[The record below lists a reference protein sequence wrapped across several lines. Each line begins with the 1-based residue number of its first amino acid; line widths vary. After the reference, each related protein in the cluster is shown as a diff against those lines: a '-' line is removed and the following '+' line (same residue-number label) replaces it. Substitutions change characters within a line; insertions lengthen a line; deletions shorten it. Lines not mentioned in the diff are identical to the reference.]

1 MKRDPEL
8 APLSRDHH
16 KGLLMSL
23 RIERELPD
31 ADAGTLNRL
40 YSDLIAFW
48 AAGLLPHFRTENEC
62 LLARLVRHVPADDEL
77 VRRTQDDH
85 LAIEAL
91 VATMRD
97 TRDLEARRAALRT
110 FGETLRKHIR
120 WEEDVLFE
128 ETQRRL
134 ARDEMS
140 ALGRDVEER
149 GVDEAAVEACVVM
162 PPRREA
168 GR

>member
-8 APLSRDHH
+8 VPLSRDHH
-16 KGLLMSL
+16 KGLMMAL

-31 ADAGTLNRL
+31 ADAEGLNRL

-62 LLARLVRHVPADDEL
+62 LLARLLRHVPPDDEL
-77 VRRTQDDH
+77 IRRTQGDH
-85 LAIEAL
+85 LTIEGL

-97 TRDLEARRAALRT
+97 RDDIEERRDALRR
-110 FGETLRKHIR
+110 FGETLRTHIR
-120 WEEDVLFE
+120 WEEEVLFE
-128 ETQRRL
+128 ETQRLLERG
-134 ARDEMS
+134 EMA

-149 GVDEAAVEACVVM
+149 IVEACVVEP
-162 PPRREA
+162 PPRKAGGRE
-168 GR
+168 